1 MISNNVLVL
10 IVVGSLM
17 AFLSDYVVV
26 CEVDPSDTNSILLEQ
41 LRIQVKQ
48 LDANRDVTAKQ
59 LEIQRQQLDLLA
71 KILQQQNNKTPAME
85 IVVSVSCTILGCA
98 ALYFVRK
105 FIMYLRLR
113 YNLSP
118 EMPQTTE
125 LMDFAHPQLYQVDAE
140 RMRSVQGMKSPTDYF
155 SCESGEE

>member
-1 MISNNVLVL
+1 MISNIVSVL

-17 AFLSDYVVV
+17 ALLSDYVVV
-26 CEVDPSDTNSILLEQ
+26 CDVDPSDANSILLEQ
-41 LRIQVKQ
+41 LRLQVKQ
-48 LDANRDVTAKQ
+48 LDANRDVNTKQ

-71 KILQQQNNKTPAME
+71 KILQQQNTKTPTTE
-85 IVVSVSCTILGCA
+85 IVVSVSCTILGCV
-98 ALYFVRK
+98 ALYFVRSL
-105 FIMYLRLR
+105 IIYLRLR

-125 LMDFAHPQLYQVDAE
+125 LMDFAHPHLYQVDVE
-140 RMRSVQGMKSPTDYF
+140 HSRSVQRMKSPTDYL

>member
-1 MISNNVLVL
+1 MISNIVSVL

-26 CEVDPSDTNSILLEQ
+26 CEVDPSDANSILLEQ
-41 LRIQVKQ
+41 LRLQVKQ
-48 LDANRDVTAKQ
+48 LDATRDVNTRQ
-59 LEIQRQQLDLLA
+59 LEIQRQQLDLLT
-71 KILQQQNNKTPAME
+71 KILEQQSSKTPTME
-85 IVVSVSCTILGCA
+85 IVVSVSCTILGCV

-105 FIMYLRLR
+105 LITYLRIR
-113 YNLSP
+113 YNLRP
-118 EMPQTTE
+118 EMPQTME

-140 RMRSVQGMKSPTDYF
+140 HLRSVQGMKSPTDYL